1 MARCLRM
8 APSQC
13 GALAQRQPAQRLTTC
28 QQTTTTLVMLAGM
41 RRPASL
47 HRRHPAC
54 CACKAPPPAAEMPG
68 ERRAAAALSAHAR
81 TRPRSALLAAQCEA
95 SNAPAR
101 LPQKRGR
108 QPWRHRVAWL
118 LQRRPPPPASKPPAA
133 ATRGRTSDPRPL
145 PHRSIVQPILGLERR
160 PRRTLLCGAAS
171 AALAWRRSSAP
182 HNPVAAGH
190 RRAAA
195 RMQPLPDAPVLRSA
209 CRPRPHMPPTSA
221 PPRRAPHA
229 AARELPRQR
238 CAAAPAARTRGGTGP
253 TRGWG

>member
-1 MARCLRM
+1 VRGPGTEAAR
-8 APSQC
+8 
-13 GALAQRQPAQRLTTC
+13 PATDHMPADHDHTSD
-28 QQTTTTLVMLAGM
+28 AGRDASTSIPPQATPCM
-41 RRPASL
+41 RRMQG
-47 HRRHPAC
+47 
-54 CACKAPPPAAEMPG
+54 PAAG
-68 ERRAAAALSAHAR
+68 CRDARRAAAPLSAHAR
-81 TRPRSALLAAQCEA
+81 SGPRTALLAAQCEA

-182 HNPVAAGH
+182 HNPVAAGC
-190 RRAAA
+190 RRAAAA
-195 RMQPLPDAPVLRSA
+195 RMQ
-209 CRPRPHMPPTSA
+209 
-221 PPRRAPHA
+221 
-229 AARELPRQR
+229 RQT
-238 CAAAPAARTRGGTGP
+238 CAACAAVCIQTP
-253 TRGWG
+253 T